1 MAMIG
6 DDVEA
11 DAQGAIAAGLQA
23 VLVRTGKYRPGQE
36 AQLSGRPA
44 YVADN
49 LRAAVELLF
58 G

>member
-1 MAMIG
+1 MIG